1 VHLTQIGSLML
12 IIVRLH
18 IYGLSVNHLIKLL
31 RFLPSM
37 HYLNVKCLN
46 NYLNFNEKSIDPRH
60 PSMGLRLLSP
70 PHNDSPLSAI
80 SDFPETPGTYS
91 ILRKLCGIAEGYN
104 ELSGKTAL
112 EANQDWLNAISFK
125 KGCYLGQELTARS
138 NFTGIIR
145 KRILPL
151 IIYDDRTQIPAPWLR
166 AGNDGTP
173 LPRLSVVDA
182 ATTLLATQNTPLPH
196 VLSSS
201 RSSDKNELLENQ
213 EDTET
218 KNDQEMDER
227 QAQLEE
233 AFSVKGAKL
242 LDAESSDT
250 IGEIIS
256 PMSEGSSVVLAQMRM
271 DRVGITK
278 GKKGAWSALNKIIVK
293 GTDKT
298 QNRKEWRY
306 LPYLPLWW
314 PPVVDPKTGKEGEI
328 SSD

>member
-1 VHLTQIGSLML
+1 
-12 IIVRLH
+12 
-18 IYGLSVNHLIKLL
+18 
-31 RFLPSM
+31 
-37 HYLNVKCLN
+37 
-46 NYLNFNEKSIDPRH
+46 
-60 PSMGLRLLSP
+60 
-70 PHNDSPLSAI
+70 
-80 SDFPETPGTYS
+80 
-91 ILRKLCGIAEGYN
+91 
-104 ELSGKTAL
+104 
-112 EANQDWLNAISFK
+112 
-125 KGCYLGQELTARS
+125 
-138 NFTGIIR
+138 
-145 KRILPL
+145 
-151 IIYDDRTQIPAPWLR
+151 
-166 AGNDGTP
+166 
-173 LPRLSVVDA
+173 
-182 ATTLLATQNTPLPH
+182 
-196 VLSSS
+196 
-201 RSSDKNELLENQ
+201 
-213 EDTET
+213 
-218 KNDQEMDER
+218 MDER